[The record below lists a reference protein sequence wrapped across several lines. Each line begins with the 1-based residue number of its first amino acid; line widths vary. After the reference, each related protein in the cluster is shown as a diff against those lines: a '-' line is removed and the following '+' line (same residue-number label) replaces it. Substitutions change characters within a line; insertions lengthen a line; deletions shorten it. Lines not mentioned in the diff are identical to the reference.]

1 MVFLYRVREKQMTMT
16 SFKVPIN
23 YEMLRWARE
32 SVRIDIKNAA
42 KAASVKANI
51 YEKWEY
57 GQDFPTLSKLRL
69 LSNLFKRPLPVFFM
83 SKIPKEPPI
92 PKDFRKPVLS
102 REHPLTRESLFAVRK
117 ARWYQSTAGDMMRE
131 LGKPLKPIEKY
142 ALKNKPIE
150 QCIKEIR
157 TVNINT
163 QLAWESKWE
172 ALKNWRDYLENLG
185 IFVFQMNMPLNESRG
200 FSLVRDNYPPA
211 IVINSNDTP
220 NGRIFTLFHEFCHI
234 LLDEPGVCVPEE
246 SEFGN
251 EKHHETEQ
259 FCDEFAGNFL
269 VPTEY
274 LEGFVER
281 SQYLDTADL
290 INDLSRKF
298 LVSNFVILRRLYS
311 LKRIDYKSYRRLF
324 TEFQKKV
331 KDIKSTGGNYY
342 RNKFAE
348 KGNKFISLVVEAES
362 GNTITTSK
370 ALEFLDIKLKQYP
383 RIVDM
388 LFQ

>member
-1 MVFLYRVREKQMTMT
+1 MTTT
-16 SFKVPIN
+16 SYKVPIN
-23 YEMLRWARE
+23 HEVLRWARE
-32 SVRIDIKNAA
+32 SIRVDIERAA
-42 KAASVKANI
+42 KAASVNANI
-51 YEKWEY
+51 YKKWEY

-92 PKDFRKPVLS
+92 PKDFRKPILS
-102 REHPLTRESLFAVRK
+102 REHPLTKESLFAIRK
-117 ARWYQSTAGDMMRE
+117 ARWYQSTAGDLMHE
-131 LGKPLKPIEKY
+131 LGKPIKPIEKY

-150 QCIKEIR
+150 QCIKDIR

-163 QLAWESKWE
+163 QLAWESNWE
-172 ALKNWRDYLENLG
+172 GLKYWREHLENLG
-185 IFVFQMNMPLNESRG
+185 IFVFQMCMPLNETRG
-200 FSLVRDNYPPA
+200 FSLVRENYPPA
-211 IVINSNDTP
+211 IVINSKDSP

-234 LLDEPGVCVPEE
+234 LLDEPGVCVPED
-246 SEFGN
+246 SEFKH
-251 EKHHETEQ
+251 EKYHETEEL
-259 FCDEFAGNFL
+259 CDEFAGNFL

-274 LEGFVER
+274 LEKFIEMSKYTDIG
-281 SQYLDTADL
+281 DL

-298 LVSNFVILRRLYS
+298 SVSNFVILRRMYS
-311 LKRIDYKSYRRLF
+311 LKRIDYRSYRRLF
-324 TEFQKKV
+324 AEFQKK
-331 KDIKSTGGNYY
+331 IKNIESTGGDFYK
-342 RNKFAE
+342 NKFAE

-370 ALEFLDIKLKQYP
+370 ALEYLEIKLKHYP